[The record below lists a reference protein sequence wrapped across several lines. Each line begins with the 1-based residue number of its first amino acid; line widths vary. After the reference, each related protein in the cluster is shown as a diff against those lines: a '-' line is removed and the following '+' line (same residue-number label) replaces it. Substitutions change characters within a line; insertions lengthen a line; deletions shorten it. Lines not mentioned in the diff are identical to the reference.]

1 MKWVYGI
8 LCLGFIVFFHE
19 LGHFLA
25 AKLFGVTVESFSIG
39 FGPVILHK
47 KYGETDYRLSLLPL
61 GGYCGMKGEHDFRT
75 AIEKRMNHIE
85 GSSGSMY
92 GIHPAKRALIGF
104 AGPFFNLVF
113 AFIAF
118 TIISMTGYTYY
129 SYPPKITLIDE
140 VYPDV
145 HSAARDAGLKTG
157 DVITAIDKKK
167 VKDFSD
173 IIEIVSSSPD
183 ENLRISV
190 DRDGLPLTLTVHSDF
205 DKSQGTGKIGV
216 TTAGSTPVKYEAERY
231 WFFPALWQGIR
242 QTGQYTALVVKSMG
256 VLFKGVQLQN
266 VLSGP
271 VRITDMLG
279 DTVQQGFSA
288 GPRQGFAGILDFMA
302 FISISFFIMNL
313 LPVPVL
319 DGGLILF
326 ALIEWLIRR
335 QIHPKI
341 QYYVQYVG
349 LTFIA
354 VLFVIGMTS
363 DIHYFST
370 LLRAK

>member
-47 KYGETDYRLSLLPL
+47 KYGDTDYRLSLLPL

-75 AIEKRMNHIE
+75 AIENHMNHIE

-129 SYPPKITLIDE
+129 SYPPKITLVDE

-157 DVITAIDKKK
+157 DVITAINKKK

-183 ENLRISV
+183 ENLTISV
-190 DRDGLPLTLTVHSDF
+190 DRDGVPLTLTVHSDF

-216 TTAGSTPVKYEAERY
+216 TTAGSSPVKYEAARY
-231 WFFPALWQGIR
+231 WFFPALWQGIK
-242 QTGQYTALVVKSMG
+242 QTGQYTGLVVKSIG

-288 GPRQGFAGILDFMA
+288 GARQGFAGILDFMA

-341 QYYVQYVG
+341 QYYVQYAG

-370 LLRAK
+370 ILRAK